1 MKTFFTT
8 LILAASTSFMFGQ
21 SSLRILDYNGGDIT
35 NTTVVVKVMKGE
47 VTTVMLGIKNPTNKT
62 IFYSINRTLL
72 SGPMNEACGAS
83 LACNTYIHD
92 YPLSWDINW
101 SPNDSSLIAAGVTY
115 PNPDPLKPLVF
126 GLNSYYSLCENE
138 CNDLTVLYRI
148 YNLEAGT
155 KDTSYVTIAYTCTT
169 DIKGEKATLG
179 SLSEAYPNP
188 VSTEFALNYHTQTA
202 AKSEIVIFDLC
213 GKRIHETKLPDKDGT
228 VKINAAQFKPGI
240 YFYSLIVNN
249 QTITTQKLI
258 VEHF

>member
-35 NTTVVVKVMKGE
+35 NKTVVVKVTKGE

-92 YPLSWDINW
+92 YPFSWDINW

-126 GLNSYYSLCENE
+126 GLNSYYNLCANE

-169 DIKGEKATLG
+169 DIKNEKAPLG
-179 SLSEAYPNP
+179 FISTAYPNP
-188 VSTEFALNYHTQTA
+188 ASTEFEISYQINTA
-202 AKSEIVIFDLC
+202 AKSEIVIFDVC
-213 GKRIHETKLPDKDGT
+213 GKRIKETNLVDKEGT
-228 VKINAAQFKPGI
+228 VKINTAQFVPGI
-240 YFYSLIVNN
+240 YFYSLIVNS
-249 QTITTQKLI
+249 QTVTTKKLV
-258 VEHF
+258 VENF